1 MIFLDYFVSH
11 KSNLTLIR
19 EEKEENLGKKRYLDN
34 DKRINQINL
43 EYDQQNSYKK
53 KYLKIHTRNTLIS
66 KITHYKISY

>member
-43 EYDQQNSYKK
+43 EYDQ
-53 KYLKIHTRNTLIS
+53 
-66 KITHYKISY
+66 